1 MFHGHHTWCFCW
13 PNLHFTIELANQ
25 KVAKPLRRLKID
37 TPNGLFMFISLKH
50 SRTLSISEHTYIYI
64 YIIWWVVYPILHF
77 HAIIFRP
84 VGRSHFSMSGWT
96 DLIDQIHKL
105 LCCWSM
111 LKHDLITLL
120 NTSIFVGYL
129 ITFYSNQTW
138 LAAMSPFTDIFQ
150 VWVCSHFNSFN
161 NLGAFR
167 SEPSCLIPQSS
178 VPMTDPCSR
187 MVYIYAN
194 MTGVFWW

>member
-64 YIIWWVVYPILHF
+64 YM
-77 HAIIFRP
+77 
-84 VGRSHFSMSGWT
+84 VGGISHSALSRHHFSTGWPEPFFHVWMNRF
-96 DLIDQIHKL
+96 DRSNPQIVM
-105 LCCWSM
+105 W

-120 NTSIFVGYL
+120 NTSIFVGDKSMVSSAFCWIFDYL
-129 ITFYSNQTW
+129 
-138 LAAMSPFTDIFQ
+138 L
-150 VWVCSHFNSFN
+150 
-161 NLGAFR
+161 
-167 SEPSCLIPQSS
+167 
-178 VPMTDPCSR
+178 
-187 MVYIYAN
+187 
-194 MTGVFWW
+194 